1 MQKLLTETRMPKRL
15 LVITIVAVA
24 VVLVGSTLFRH
35 AFSVF

>member
-15 LVITIVAVA
+15 LVIIIVA

-35 AFSVF
+35 AFSLF